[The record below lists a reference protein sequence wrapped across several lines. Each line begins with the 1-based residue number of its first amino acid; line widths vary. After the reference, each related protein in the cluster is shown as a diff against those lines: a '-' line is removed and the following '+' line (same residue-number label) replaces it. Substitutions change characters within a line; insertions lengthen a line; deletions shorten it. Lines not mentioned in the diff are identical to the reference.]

1 MQEKK
6 ALTIVRGMIKIF
18 LFLGI
23 FVFLFIGAE
32 QTLKLNMGHRGSDS
46 VKGLYEEEENSI
58 EVLFIGASTM
68 FCTADP
74 LVLYEEYGIASY
86 DYGSS
91 SQPFEL
97 SYLFMQEAL
106 KTQKPKVIA
115 LEMLSVCKELDV
127 NKADN
132 LNYGIT
138 DMKLSGEK
146 ISGLMDMFR
155 NDKGM
160 GLSYLIPMVQYKDRW
175 QELTREDF
183 VGGYESYANYTKGAY
198 TPDKVAE
205 TALDFSSY
213 YEEKEAVIPERNRE
227 IFNRMVKLCQ
237 DNDIE
242 LLLFKAPNVGWNIG
256 ETKAVQ
262 ELAEEYDL
270 PFIEF
275 YSLLDE
281 LSVDRQQDFRD
292 NSHFNRYGSEK
303 ASRYLGRYLKEHYDL
318 TDYRMTDRE
327 NSWDMALKN
336 RTHDRRNEAMGK
348 IASLPDYMSAIPYDG
363 HTVVFSVTGDVGS
376 MEEFIREL
384 ARAFGLEEEK
394 LLAGGSFAV
403 ENGICIS
410 GLIGPGDSE
419 WKKELGRDYLKL
431 TGYSITYNREIYQ
444 LADNGLTIL
453 VYDDQWDQLVDV
465 AGFEAYDPAHAVRP

>member
-6 ALTIVRGMIKIF
+6 TLTIVRGMIKIF

-58 EVLFIGASTM
+58 EVLFVGASTM

-74 LVLYEEYGIASY
+74 LVLYEEYGIAAY

-183 VGGYESYANYTKGAY
+183 IGGYESYANYTKGAY

-205 TALDFSSY
+205 AALDFSSY

-227 IFNRMVKLCQ
+227 IFHRMVKLCRE
-237 DNDIE
+237 NDIA

-281 LSVDRQQDFRD
+281 LSIDRQQDFRD

-303 ASRYLGRYLKEHYDL
+303 ASRYLGSYLKEHYDL

-327 NSWDMALKN
+327 NSWDMALQY
-336 RTHDRRNEAMGK
+336 RERDRRNEQMSRLQ
-348 IASLPDYMSAIPYDG
+348 SLPEYMEQIPYEG
-363 HTVVFSVTGDVGS
+363 HTVAFSVAGDVSG
-376 MEEFIREL
+376 MEDFLREV
-384 ARAFGLEEEK
+384 AKAFGLNEEK
-394 LLAGGSFAV
+394 VLAGGSFAV
-403 ENGICIS
+403 ENGVCTS
-410 GLIGPGDSE
+410 DMIGPEDGE
-419 WKKELGRDYLKL
+419 WNWEKEHDHMKL
-431 TGYSITYNREIYQ
+431 TGYSITYNRETYQ
-444 LADNGLTIL
+444 LVDDGLTIL
-453 VYDDQWDQLVDV
+453 IYDNDWGQLVDV
-465 AGFEAYDPAHAVRP
+465 AGFDAYDPAHAVRP